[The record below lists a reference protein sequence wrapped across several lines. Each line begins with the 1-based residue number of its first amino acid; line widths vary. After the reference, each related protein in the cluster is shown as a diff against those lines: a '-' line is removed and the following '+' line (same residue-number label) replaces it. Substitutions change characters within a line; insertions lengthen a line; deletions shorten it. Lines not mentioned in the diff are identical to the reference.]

1 MTSVSTDPRGNP
13 LYTVRPSPLETP
25 EQRLMTLAPGAMQPQ
40 LQQQAVVDELA
51 RRKQAE
57 SERANVA
64 KEDLAANPFGI
75 FFQKP
80 TGAVGVTAGPRNT
93 QGLPTD
99 ANGAPLTGDALLS
112 KVAPPI
118 AATVRAV
125 LDGRQAIPSGT
136 ATKDPYWK
144 GVIALANQVDPNYDT
159 VDFNARNKT
168 RQDFTSGKSAQQINA
183 INTVVGHLHDLSG
196 AGDKL
201 DNTGVDWFNGLRNRF
216 LTSGGSMRGVALNNF
231 NTLKEGVA
239 NELMRTWRQSGA
251 GSEKEIEDWKST
263 IDASKSP
270 EELQGAFKTIGGM
283 LESKLGALDS
293 QYKQGMGTQAVSAI
307 TPESRTRLDAL
318 QGMGGK
324 PAGAA
329 DPLGIRK
336 R

>member
-1 MTSVSTDPRGNP
+1 
-13 LYTVRPSPLETP
+13 
-25 EQRLMTLAPGAMQPQ
+25 
-40 LQQQAVVDELA
+40 
-51 RRKQAE
+51 
-57 SERANVA
+57 
-64 KEDLAANPFGI
+64 
-75 FFQKP
+75 
-80 TGAVGVTAGPRNT
+80 
-93 QGLPTD
+93 LPTD

-216 LTSGGSMRGVALNNF
+216 LTSGGSTRGVALNNF